1 MRIRRLH
8 NAIKNKLRNTK
19 TKSKSKPKSKSNMN
33 FSLLLLRY
41 FLLELDNARNECPK
55 PNTKSESSFSRNM
68 VARKNK
74 KK

>member
-8 NAIKNKLRNTK
+8 NAIKQNYEIPNQNQNQYQIEHEL
-19 TKSKSKPKSKSNMN
+19 
-33 FSLLLLRY
+33 FSTTTLL
-41 FLLELDNARNECPK
+41 FLELDNARNECPK
-55 PNTKSESSFSRNM
+55 PNTKSKSSFSRNM